1 MPKQIQKSQKLR
13 NNEYYDTQKLFD
25 GLYEQS
31 LKGEFFTN
39 LMKIIG
45 SEDNIRLAY
54 RNIRNNGGSNTA
66 GVDGY
71 TIEDVRKLSESEFIE
86 KVKFKLKWYK
96 PKAVRRVEIEKY
108 PGSGKYRPLGIPT
121 IEDRIVQQCI
131 LQVLEPICEA
141 KFHDKSYGFRPNRSC
156 ENALAQA
163 NSYMYAGKLHFVVD
177 VDIKGFFDNVDHS
190 KLIKQ
195 IWTLGIRDKK
205 LISIIK
211 EMLKAPIKMPSGE
224 IVYPTKGTP
233 QGGIL
238 SPLLSNIVLNELDWW
253 VQSQW
258 VEIPTEHEYSCKDSK
273 MNMLKKH
280 TKLKEMYIVRYA
292 DDFKIFCRSYAVAE
306 RVFHA
311 VRQWLKERLR
321 LDISEEKSKITNLR
335 KQYTEF
341 LGIKM
346 KVRKKGKK
354 YVSTSHMTDK
364 AIKKVTRNLI
374 LQVGA
379 VQTAKDRKDRYA
391 QVQKYNSMV
400 MGVHNYYSMAVLV
413 SQDCARI
420 ARQVNCVMKN
430 RLGKDLKSRKQI
442 ERMKKR
448 KKRKGRNYAET
459 KIIINRSIVERYGSS
474 EQLRFLDGFA
484 IAPVGYSK
492 MRVLMKKAQVV
503 NKYTHEG
510 RGKIH
515 KMLKMDLS
523 VVRQLLEA
531 PSHDES
537 IQFIDNRISRYVAQN
552 GKCYITGKLLQYDEI
567 YCHHK
572 TSKKRDD
579 SYGNLVVIHRDIHKL
594 IHANNQKEIIYYFG
608 NYGEYINLE
617 KLNKLRKAINNYEIK
632 ENVLDNSN
640 AK

>member
-608 NYGEYINLE
+608 KYGKYINLE

>member
-121 IEDRIVQQCI
+121 IEERIVQQCI

-273 MNMLKKH
+273 INMLKKH

-608 NYGEYINLE
+608 KYGKYINLE